1 MSQDQILCVSYFDQ
15 VIGPNLL
22 YSNENLNEIAGT
34 PDLGRILEFNDE
46 EGTFIFAYRK
56 FQTVN
61 HIFYIDSQYARG
73 GKELLMI
80 SYLVRS
86 AIFKDQIVDVFKYL
100 DSKSPILEDFAVELR
115 KLNDLASLLH
125 SKKNNTPED
134 SVLNIANKDF
144 KMKFL
149 EIFNKYFKR
158 LSPNY
163 QIETPITSKRIIKK
177 VFIVGA
183 PKTGRTTFL
192 KNVELIQFLNI
203 RTDDLPTRIY
213 EVLVENLEIL
223 NFDENE
229 CEFYCKGYESFEK
242 CMEHAQ
248 GFILIFNTSDKE
260 SLNET
265 KRLFQIID
273 DKRLELGNRLVPIL
287 IIGNKFYNKAKLS
300 PEYVQESFTIK
311 DLKELGMRIRYFP
324 INVLEE
330 DARIMKALRW
340 MIKNML

>member
-1 MSQDQILCVSYFDQ
+1 MTQDQILCVSYFDQ
-15 VIGPNLL
+15 IIGPNLL
-22 YSNENLNEIAGT
+22 YANERLSEITGT

-61 HIFYIDSQYARG
+61 HIFYIDSQFARG

-80 SYLVRS
+80 SYLVRT

-100 DSKSPILEDFAVELR
+100 ESKSPILEEFAEEIR

-125 SKKNNTPED
+125 SNKNGASND
-134 SVLNIANKDF
+134 SILNLANKDL
-144 KMKFL
+144 KIKFL
-149 EIFNKYFKR
+149 EIFNKYFKK
-158 LSPNY
+158 LSPSY
-163 QIETPITSKRIIKK
+163 QIETPIVSKRIIKK

-203 RTDDLPTRIY
+203 KNDDLPTRIY

-223 NFDENE
+223 NFDDNK

-248 GFILIFNTSDKE
+248 GFILIFNASDE
-260 SLNET
+260 DSLNET
-265 KRLFQIID
+265 KKLFQIID
-273 DKRLELGNRLVPIL
+273 DRRLEMGNRLVPIL
-287 IIGNKFYNKAKLS
+287 IIGNKFYNKEKFS
-300 PEYVQESFTIK
+300 SEFIQESFAIK
-311 DLKELGMRIRYFP
+311 ELKELGMRIRYFP

-330 DARIMKALRW
+330 DERIMKALRW

>member
-1 MSQDQILCVSYFDQ
+1 MTLDQILCVSYFDQ

-22 YSNENLNEIAGT
+22 YSNEDLNEIAGT

-80 SYLVRS
+80 SYLVRT

-100 DSKSPILEDFAVELR
+100 ELKSPILEEFAVEIR

-125 SKKNNTPED
+125 SKKNGPSNG

-158 LSPNY
+158 LSPSY
-163 QIETPITSKRIIKK
+163 QIETPIVSKRIIKK

-203 RTDDLPTRIY
+203 KNDDLPTRIY

-229 CEFYCKGYESFEK
+229 CEFYCKGYDSFEK

-248 GFILIFNTSDKE
+248 GFIFIFNASDE
-260 SLNET
+260 DSLSET
-265 KRLFQIID
+265 KSMLQIID
-273 DKRLELGNRLVPIL
+273 DRRLEMGNRLVPII
-287 IIGNKFYNKAKLS
+287 IIGNKFYNKEKLS
-300 PEYVQESFTIK
+300 SKFVQDLFAIK
-311 DLKELGMRIRYFP
+311 ALKETGMRIRYFP

-330 DARIMKALRW
+330 DEKIMKALRW